1 MAKKKTKNVI
11 AHILISSMEG
21 LEAAFNNYV
30 DDRLALLKKK
40 IKQEQELAELKAA
53 HSEAN
58 SELEAS
64 ILSLETSI
72 QLYAT
77 NNRAALLPNEAES
90 KSRTLANGTI
100 GFRLN
105 PYAVSML
112 LPKDTWQAIA
122 DRLEAA
128 EWGEPYVKT
137 TTSVNKEEL
146 LSHRADLTEAQLK
159 QVGITFTQG
168 ETFFMEPDSKLLEDA
183 RKPAEAAP
191 TQEVAA

>member
-1 MAKKKTKNVI
+1 MAKKKNKTVVP
-11 AHILISSMEG
+11 HILISSIEG
-21 LEAAFNNYV
+21 LEAALNNYV
-30 DDRLALLKKK
+30 DDRLTLLKKK

-58 SELEAS
+58 SKLEDS

-90 KSRTLANGTI
+90 KSRTFANGTI

-112 LPKDTWQAIA
+112 LPKDTWTAVA

-128 EWGEPYVKT
+128 EWGDPYVKT

-168 ETFFMEPDSKLLEDA
+168 ETFFIEPDSKLLEDA
-183 RKPAEAAP
+183 RKPAEA
-191 TQEVAA
+191 TKVQEVAA